1 MKKHTLKLRA
11 FGLAVAAMLSAGL
24 FSSCADEAVIES
36 VVTDVNYYTVTNDMW
51 QIDDKDDFVCSF
63 PWSAIDNN
71 VIAKGNVDA
80 YLLEV
85 SNGVERQ
92 NPLPYIYAIPHV
104 DNQQQII
111 YEPINIRFDIEPGYI
126 SFVASDVANY
136 FTSANQLL
144 TMRFRVVVTQPVNY
158 VIEQ

>member
-1 MKKHTLKLRA
+1 MKKHILKLRV
-11 FGLAVAAMLSAGL
+11 FGLAFAAILSAGL
-24 FSSCADEAVIES
+24 FSSCADEAIIES

-51 QIDDKDDFVCSF
+51 QIDDKGDFVCSF

-92 NPLPYIYAIPHV
+92 NPLPYIYAIDHV
-104 DNQQQII
+104 DTQGQII
-111 YEPINIRFDIEPGYI
+111 YEPINIRFDIEPGFI
-126 SFVASDVANY
+126 SFIASDAGNY
-136 FTSANQLL
+136 YTTANQLL
-144 TMRFRVVVTQPVNY
+144 TMRFRVVITQPVNY